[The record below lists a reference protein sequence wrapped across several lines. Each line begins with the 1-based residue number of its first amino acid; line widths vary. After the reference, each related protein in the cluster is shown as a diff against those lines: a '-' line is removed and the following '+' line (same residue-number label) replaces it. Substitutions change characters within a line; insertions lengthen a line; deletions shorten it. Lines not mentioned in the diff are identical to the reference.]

1 MWRHRSLTNTKCLI
15 KLVRVYRLTESAL
28 YYYSVN
34 IVSMVIYRSV
44 QFILNSI
51 RIAVNE
57 DNMLSESMQ
66 I

>member
-1 MWRHRSLTNTKCLI
+1 
-15 KLVRVYRLTESAL
+15 
-28 YYYSVN
+28 
-34 IVSMVIYRSV
+34 MVIYRSV

-51 RIAVNE
+51 RVAVNE